1 MNLQLLIKINMYLTG
16 SDSKLQDKKI
26 LVLEAGDR
34 VKLEENLGLYS
45 NRVSTISP
53 GSQNLLE
60 SKFNNTQLCFVI
72 DYYSWKMILMYLSQ
86 NIYFEFL

>member
-16 SDSKLQDKKI
+16 TDSKLQDKKI

-72 DYYSWKMILMYLSQ
+72 D
-86 NIYFEFL
+86 